1 MTCNEFV
8 ESLGERVKFCNEHPT
23 QKGKGPVFKLSMLM
37 DSGPRLRA
45 GKNEQHCPI
54 TFLHDQLCNEAD
66 EPLQIHEYKKAAQAL
81 GLCEEVADIIVS
93 AADNQYLLGEE
104 DNEAARYLRS
114 QLIRACGIG
123 IEKGAAP

>member
-1 MTCNEFV
+1 MKLNEFV

-23 QKGKGPVFKLSMLM
+23 RKGKGPVFKLSILM

-66 EPLQIHEYKKAAQAL
+66 EPLQIHEYGKAAAAL
-81 GLCEEVADIIVS
+81 GLSEETTDVIVS
-93 AADNQYLLGEE
+93 AADNQYLIGEE
-104 DNEAARYLRS
+104 GNEQARALRP
-114 QLIRACGIG
+114 QLIEACGIAEG
-123 IEKGAAP
+123 VSP